1 MKPTW
6 ARYTTLST
14 VGAAAVFVWFFL
26 PFFRLLILVF
36 SPLLCTYFT
45 TSCCAQTGRVR
56 GPAPSDAI
64 IVLFR
69 VLRFFHTVCI
79 RLSLL
84 FYTLSIFLLKREKL
98 TKKHQLF
105 FIISF
110 FFLVTHFFN
119 VYLLFPDALTTQKK
133 KTGRRKREVAVML
146 IHLRQLTIPIVY
158 SFFSVFFSYGH
169 NILFPYYFF
178 LKKKKK
184 NHFFFVRGRENV
196 IIIASIERPLTKI
209 ITPSL
214 PRFLPRA
221 K

>member
-1 MKPTW
+1 MYLFHYELLRSDWQSP
-6 ARYTTLST
+6 RPST
-14 VGAAAVFVWFFL
+14 VRRNNRTLPCPSFL
-26 PFFRLLILVF
+26 PHCV
-36 SPLLCTYFT
+36 Y
-45 TSCCAQTGRVR
+45 TSQ
-56 GPAPSDAI
+56 S
-64 IVLFR
+64 
-69 VLRFFHTVCI
+69 
-79 RLSLL
+79 SLL
-84 FYTLSIFLLKREKL
+84 YTFHFSFKKRKIN
-98 TKKHQLF
+98 KKHQLF

-214 PRFLPRA
+214 PRFLLRA

>member
-1 MKPTW
+1 VCIYFFIFFLPESEFKAGKSGITLWIYRYNILLPVHVKPTW

-84 FYTLSIFLLKREKL
+84 FYSTLSIFLLKREKL
-98 TKKHQLF
+98 TKNTNYSLLSLF
-105 FIISF
+105 SFLLPTFSMFIYYF
-110 FFLVTHFFN
+110 QTRWPL
-119 VYLLFPDALTTQKK
+119 KK
-133 KTGRRKREVAVML
+133 KLAEGRGRWLSVML

-158 SFFSVFFSYGH
+158 SFF
-169 NILFPYYFF
+169 LRFF
-178 LKKKKK
+178 L
-184 NHFFFVRGRENV
+184 
-196 IIIASIERPLTKI
+196 LWT
-209 ITPSL
+209 
-214 PRFLPRA
+214 
-221 K
+221 

>member
-1 MKPTW
+1 VCVFIFFFLPESEFKAGKSGITPWIYRYNILLPVHVKPTW

-79 RLSLL
+79 RLSLESSLLYTFHFSFKKRKINKKTPIILYYL
-84 FYTLSIFLLKREKL
+84 FFLSCYP
-98 TKKHQLF
+98 LF
-105 FIISF
+105 QCLFIISRRADHSKKKNWPKEEGGGCHVDSPSSIDNSHSLF
-110 FFLVTHFFN
+110 FFL
-119 VYLLFPDALTTQKK
+119 
-133 KTGRRKREVAVML
+133 R
-146 IHLRQLTIPIVY
+146 
-158 SFFSVFFSYGH
+158 
-169 NILFPYYFF
+169 FF
-178 LKKKKK
+178 L
-184 NHFFFVRGRENV
+184 
-196 IIIASIERPLTKI
+196 LWT
-209 ITPSL
+209 
-214 PRFLPRA
+214 
-221 K
+221 